1 MKKNKKKRLNIDYA
15 LEFRRA
21 VAHIVLGVFLVL
33 FVLNTDVLF
42 TTYCLIIAIVFG
54 FLASVIMRKKR
65 IPVFYWFLLRFERKK
80 NLRLLPGRGFIFFCI
95 GSLIALFLFPQNI
108 ALASILILAIGDGF
122 ANIFGPV
129 GRIKN
134 VFHEKRKLEGSIIGL
149 VCAIITASFFVRPWI
164 AILGA
169 LCAMMAEMV
178 NLEEFHIDNN
188 IIIPIIAGL
197 IMTLL
202 SGF

>member
-1 MKKNKKKRLNIDYA
+1 MTKSKKKRLNIDYA

-21 VAHIVLGVFLVL
+21 IAHIILGVFLVL
-33 FVLNTDVLF
+33 FVLNTEVLF
-42 TTYCLIIAIVFG
+42 TIYCLIIAIVLG
-54 FLASVIMRKKR
+54 LVASAIMRKKR
-65 IPVFYWFLLRFERKK
+65 ISLLYWFLLKFERKK

-122 ANIFGPV
+122 ANIFGPI

-134 VFHEKRKLEGSIIGL
+134 IFHDRRKLEGSIIGL
-149 VCAIITASFFVRPWI
+149 VGAIFAASLFVRPWI

-169 LCAMMAEMV
+169 LCAMMSEMV

-188 IIIPIIAGL
+188 IIIPIVAGL
-197 IMTLL
+197 IMMLL